1 MFRKHLITLAAS
13 LGILGC
19 GACFLPNLIDRD
31 PPPPPPPLKID
42 LRGVRTIGVTVTNYS
57 KAPLLDP
64 MLLAQRVVE
73 YGNFRSRDTKVKLR
87 VHRDGENEDA
97 QLKIAIL
104 KESAVKIPQATPE
117 AAQKWALRLIISSAL
132 TARDGRVIWQ
142 ETNRD
147 RDLAPAITA
156 SDEAEFLQKLSHRWV
171 YGALSYPLVKSM
183 FYGETR

>member
-1 MFRKHLITLAAS
+1 MITLAAI

-31 PPPPPPPLKID
+31 PTPPPPPLTID
-42 LRGVRTIGVTVTNYS
+42 LRGVRTIGVTVSDDS

-64 MLLAQRVVE
+64 AMLAQRVAE

-87 VHRDGENEDA
+87 VHREGENEDA

-104 KESAVKIPQATPE
+104 KESAVKLPQAAPG
-117 AAQKWALRLIISSAL
+117 AAQKWALRLIVSSTL
-132 TARDGRVIWQ
+132 TARNGRVIWQ

-147 RDLAPAITA
+147 RELTPAIA
-156 SDEAEFLQKLSHRWV
+156 AVDETEFLQKLSHPWI

-183 FYGETR
+183 FYGESR